1 MSPTDRP
8 ARARWNAFSALV
20 CAASLVAGCGSKP
33 PPKQA
38 DPFDNY
44 TEPPKKAA
52 PPPAPKC
59 EKLDEECKGAK
70 DKTAKVAKTELKLTP
85 PEGWVYAQLEAATIA
100 QVNAEGAVLGI
111 AGVEVADPKKEL
123 PQRDVELAALA
134 KELGV
139 TLPKGKPNWKKK
151 ADLTEKAGDKTLDMW
166 FEEKG
171 ATRGK
176 TKGGFLVLW
185 SAVADKKAV
194 IGVVF
199 TPDKDE
205 ASGPLAV
212 DAFKSLAAPPE
223 KK

>member
-1 MSPTDRP
+1 
-8 ARARWNAFSALV
+8 V
-20 CAASLVAGCGSKP
+20 
-33 PPKQA
+33 
-38 DPFDNY
+38 
-44 TEPPKKAA
+44 
-52 PPPAPKC
+52 
-59 EKLDEECKGAK
+59 
-70 DKTAKVAKTELKLTP
+70 
-85 PEGWVYAQLEAATIA
+85 PEGWVYAQTEPATLA
-100 QVNAEGAVLGI
+100 QVNAEGAVMGI

-123 PQRDVELAALA
+123 TQRDTELAALA

-151 ADLTEKAGDKTLDMW
+151 PDLQEKAGDKQLDMW

-185 SAVADKKAV
+185 SAVGDKKGLV
-194 IGVVF
+194 GVVF

-212 DAFKSLAAPPE
+212 DAFKSLVAAE